1 MIHYDL
7 LVIGAGSGGLA
18 AAKRAARHGAK
29 VAIFECDRVGGTC
42 VIYGCVPKKMMVYAS
57 QFSHVPT
64 HAAGYGWAFNGTFDW
79 AAFTQ
84 NRHAQIDRLNNLHKE
99 FLEKAGVTLV
109 PYNAQFVDPHTI
121 EAGGQ
126 TYSAPKILIAV
137 GGKATRPNIPGAEHA
152 ITSKELFALTTQPK
166 TVVIVGG
173 GYIGTE
179 FAGVLN
185 GLGTTVH
192 MLLRG
197 DQLLRGFDRELA
209 RHVQDEMTA
218 SGIHIHNNCTIET
231 IEKEPSTTDNQRTL
245 SMKTSEGMDIE
256 ADQVVFATG
265 RVPNLDHL
273 NIMASGVSTPHGK
286 VQVHDHYQTNVNH
299 IFALGDCTDTPNL
312 TPVAIAEGRAF
323 ADTQFG
329 NSAPCVNYDNIPT
342 AVFSQPELGTV
353 GLTEEEAIQVHGKD
367 HIHVHRSNFRALYHL
382 LSNDPTRTTM
392 KLIVH
397 KETDKVL
404 GAHMVGEHAG
414 EIIQSVAIALNC
426 GATKADFDATMA
438 LHPSSAEEFVTMA

>member
-1 MIHYDL
+1 MTSYDL

-29 VAIFECDRVGGTC
+29 VAIFESDRVGGTC

-57 QFSHVPT
+57 QFSHVPA
-64 HAAGYGWAFNGTFDW
+64 HAAGYGWQFNGTFDW
-79 AAFTQ
+79 PTFTA
-84 NRHAQIDRLNNLHKE
+84 NRHAQIDRLNTLHIE

-109 PYNAQFVDPHTI
+109 PHSASFIDPRTI
-121 EAGGQ
+121 EAGGH

-152 ITSKELFALTTQPK
+152 ITSKELFGLSTQPK

-179 FAGVLN
+179 FAGILN

-192 MLLRG
+192 MILRG
-197 DQLLRGFDRELA
+197 DQVLRGFDSELA
-209 RHVQDEMTA
+209 HQVQQEMQNA
-218 SGIHIHNNCTIET
+218 GINIHSNCTV
-231 IEKEPSTTDNQRTL
+231 KEINSTTITL
-245 SMKTSEGMDIE
+245 SHGDAIQ
-256 ADQVVFATG
+256 ADQLLFATG
-265 RVPNLDHL
+265 RAPNLDHL
-273 NIMASGVSTPHGK
+273 NIIASGVAAPHGK
-286 VQVHDHYQTNVNH
+286 IQVHDRYETNVPH

-329 NSAPCVNYDNIPT
+329 DMAVTVNYDNIPT
-342 AVFSQPELGTV
+342 AVFSQPELATV
-353 GLTEEEAIQVHGKD
+353 GLSEAEAKQIHGD
-367 HIHVHRSNFRALYHL
+367 SHITVHRSNFRALYHL
-382 LSNDPTRTTM
+382 LSDDPTRTTM

-397 KETDKVL
+397 NETNKVL
-404 GAHMVGEHAG
+404 GAHMVGEHAA

-438 LHPSSAEEFVTMA
+438 LHPSSAEEFVTIG